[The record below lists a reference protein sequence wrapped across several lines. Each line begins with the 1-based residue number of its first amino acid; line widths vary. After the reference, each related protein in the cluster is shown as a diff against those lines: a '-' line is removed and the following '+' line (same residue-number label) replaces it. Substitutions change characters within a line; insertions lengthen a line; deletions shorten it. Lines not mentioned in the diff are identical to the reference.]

1 VRPSSIPPSLGKFSG
16 PLFYS
21 ERMVVMTHDAGIRV
35 FRGPHV
41 WVDRRA
47 TCEVL
52 VDGSVVGELGPN
64 QDVRFSVM
72 PGMHRVQ
79 TRLSDAAS
87 NEVEVTVEA
96 GRTTDLKC
104 STRTGWALF
113 NPLLIGRLVRL
124 KLRAISPRD

>member
-1 VRPSSIPPSLGKFSG
+1 
-16 PLFYS
+16 
-21 ERMVVMTHDAGIRV
+21 MTHDAGIRV